1 MKHGIQPVQTN
12 WKIRIDEENNCIG
25 KSFKPNENL
34 N

>member
-1 MKHGIQPVQTN
+1 MKQRIQTN
-12 WKIRIDEENNCIG
+12 WKIRIDEANNCIG